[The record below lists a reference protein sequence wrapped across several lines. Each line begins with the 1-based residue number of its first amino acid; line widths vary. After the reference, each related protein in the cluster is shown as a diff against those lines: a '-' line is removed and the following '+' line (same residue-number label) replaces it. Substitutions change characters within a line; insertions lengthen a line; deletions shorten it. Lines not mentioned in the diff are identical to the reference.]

1 MLKLIIHIW
10 YDYMAWRKGWIKIGK
25 AYWTADD
32 PYNTQLLTDYDT
44 HGLYKFGGSMNKA
57 LKELKKHRQLRPP
70 LTVKYQNNLLDEIER
85 CDVCGKIH
93 HGDY

>member
-1 MLKLIIHIW
+1 MLKLIRHLW

-25 AYWTADD
+25 AYWDADD

-44 HGLYKFGGSMNKA
+44 HELHEFGGRMNKA
-57 LKELKKHRQLRPP
+57 LRDVKPW
-70 LTVKYQNNLLDEIER
+70 LTRKYQTQLLDEIER